1 MGKDIDSQD
10 PSKRFQI
17 GPINDQGAAP
27 DIKSFAEDEPK
38 YTPVNLQTTRPYFLI
53 PFADEDDNVAESDP
67 KQKEVLLDLAEATDR
82 VKQYVLKSDPITD
95 IYLVSHGWHRNLYG
109 ATSAYDRIISRFS
122 TLRRRKRIAPEAP
135 YNPLFLTLHWHSDLG
150 QNSWVDH
157 LGRRDRDSF
166 MRLAFERI
174 TKREAPTNTGT
185 MRTDMENLF
194 ELFVKMSSADIDAM
208 APGIKEDAEDLS
220 HLFTEYTIKDARE
233 ATPDEVVACIWSCYH
248 EAGVAKPVSEQQVAP
263 SDFCSVPAYFSTA
276 FQVLTG
282 VFGIL
287 TLLGLLLKSNWLVSG
302 WAWLESWIYRGT
314 IAVIPGYTIW
324 NDSLK
329 GLFWSLIC
337 FTILWIVVLLGV
349 STVKASAKKSTA
361 RKKPTLGAISMGAWL
376 ILQLFHSIPILIFCI
391 LSPVISRPLVALA
404 AAGAVV
410 WWASNEGWH
419 LLLWI
424 LVPLLFTLYRACLF
438 QERVEN
444 CNSLISQIGLWS
456 RKSLVKIARFPI
468 KIVKSVSDAD
478 SRSLHL
484 WQALD
489 NQFAFWDM
497 VEKAV
502 GSAKRASDWLQ
513 KTVAEIQ
520 EKSPN
525 IGPDTRIH
533 LLGHSH
539 GGLLVMNLAREITA
553 MRANFQ
559 PKLQTVTT
567 INGAYMSK
575 WLHTEQAVI
584 DNVQGCIASVYS
596 RYDTANSVWYP
607 IANSGRRSSGFVG
620 FYLPD
625 SPQIV
630 ATPLPY
636 AFLSATPNL
645 AQRIQKHEA
654 GKDVKKIKVLNIDGS
669 RLIFDGPILPQGSHG
684 DIYKDEVIQLMWATT
699 QFERDKL
706 AI

>member
-1 MGKDIDSQD
+1 MGKGLDEQD

-17 GPINDQGAAP
+17 GPLNDQGAAP
-27 DIKSFAEDEPK
+27 ETKAFAEE
-38 YTPVNLQTTRPYFLI
+38 TFLAVNLQTTRPYFLI
-53 PFADEDDNVAESDP
+53 PFPDEDDLPE
-67 KQKEVLLDLAEATDR
+67 KENEKVKETLLDLSEATER
-82 VKQYVLKSDPITD
+82 VKEYVQKSGPITD

-122 TLRRRKRIAPEAP
+122 TLRRRQRIVPDTP

-157 LGRRDRDSF
+157 QGRRDRDSF
-166 MRLAFERI
+166 MRLVFERI
-174 TKREAPTNTGT
+174 TNREGPTNTGV
-185 MRTDMENLF
+185 MRNEMENLF

-208 APGIKEDAEDLS
+208 APGIVEDVEDLAS
-220 HLFTEYTIKDARE
+220 LFNKYTIKDAIE
-233 ATPDEVVACIWSCYH
+233 ATPDEVVACIWTCYH
-248 EAGVAKPVSEQQVAP
+248 EAAVAKPVSEQQVAP
-263 SDFCSVPAYFSTA
+263 SDFCTVPAYLSTA

-282 VFGIL
+282 VLGIG
-287 TLLGLLLKSNWLVSG
+287 TLLGLLFKSNWLVSG
-302 WAWLESWIYRGT
+302 WAWLESWIIKGT
-314 IAVIPGYTIW
+314 VALIPSYPTW
-324 NDSLK
+324 NDTLK
-329 GLFWSLIC
+329 ITLWSVVSFALLWLI
-337 FTILWIVVLLGV
+337 VLLGV
-349 STVKASAKKSTA
+349 STVKRAAKESNA

-391 LSPVISRPLVALA
+391 LSPVISRPLVSLI
-404 AAGAVV
+404 AGAAIG
-410 WWASNEGWH
+410 WWAYSQQNW
-419 LLLWI
+419 LILIWI
-424 LVPLLFTLYRACLF
+424 IVPLLFTAYKLCLF
-438 QERVEN
+438 QERVED
-444 CNSLISQIGLWS
+444 CDSLFRRLGLWS

-478 SRSLHL
+478 SRTLHL
-484 WQALD
+484 WQTLD

-520 EKSPN
+520 EESPN
-525 IGPDTRIH
+525 IGPETRIH

-539 GGLLVMNLAREITA
+539 GGLLVMNLARQITA
-553 MRANFQ
+553 IRATFS

-575 WLHTEQAVI
+575 WLHREPDLI
-584 DNVQGCIASVYS
+584 DNVHGCIASVYS

-607 IANSGRRSSGFVG
+607 VANSGRRSSGFVG
-620 FYLPD
+620 FFLPD
-625 SPQIV
+625 NPDIV

-636 AFLSATPNL
+636 AFLSTTPNL
-645 AQRIQKHEA
+645 AQRIQKHDPE
-654 GKDVKKIKVLNIDGS
+654 KNVKKIKVLNIDGS

>member
-1 MGKDIDSQD
+1 MGKEIENEGSTN
-10 PSKRFQI
+10 RFQI
-17 GPINDQGAAP
+17 GPQNDQGATTEA
-27 DIKSFAEDEPK
+27 KTFAEDQ
-38 YTPVNLQTTRPYFLI
+38 YATVNLQTTRPYFLI
-53 PFADEDDNVAESDP
+53 PFPDEDDIPGQETTKA
-67 KQKEVLLDLAEATDR
+67 KETLLDLAKATDR
-82 VKQYVLKSDPITD
+82 VKKYVKDSGPITD
-95 IYLVSHGWHRNLYG
+95 IYMVSHGWHRNLYG

-122 TLRRRKRIAPEAP
+122 TLRRRERIEPGTP

-157 LGRRDRDSF
+157 QGRRDRDSF

-174 TKREAPTNTGT
+174 TNRDGKTNTGG
-185 MRTDMENLF
+185 MRNDMENLF

-208 APGIKEDAEDLS
+208 APGIIADVNVLS
-220 HLFTEYTIKDARE
+220 ELFTKYTIKDALE
-233 ATPDEVVACIWSCYH
+233 ATPDEVVACIWTCYH
-248 EAGVAKPVSEQQVAP
+248 EAAVAKPVTEQQVAP
-263 SDFCSVPAYFSTA
+263 SDFCTVPAYISTAGQVIFGVLGFST
-276 FQVLTG
+276 V
-282 VFGIL
+282 
-287 TLLGLLLKSNWLVSG
+287 LGLIFKSTWLMIFL
-302 WAWLESWIYRGT
+302 AWLESWIVRIT
-314 IAVIPGYTIW
+314 EALIPSYPTW
-324 NDSLK
+324 NDTLK
-329 GLFWSLIC
+329 TTFWALLSFL
-337 FTILWIVVLLGV
+337 ILWLTVVFGV
-349 STVKASAKKSTA
+349 ANVKRTSRNSTA
-361 RKKPTLGAISMGAWL
+361 RRKPTLGFFSMGAWL
-376 ILQLFHSIPILIFCI
+376 ILQLFHSIPILAFCI
-391 LSPVISRPLVALA
+391 LSPVISRPIVSLMAIA
-404 AAGAVV
+404 AIG
-410 WWASNEGWH
+410 WWAYSQENW
-419 LLLWI
+419 LILIWI
-424 LVPLLFTLYRACLF
+424 IVPLLFTAYKWCLF
-438 QERVEN
+438 QERVED
-444 CNSLISQIGLWS
+444 CDSWYRRLGLWS

-478 SRSLHL
+478 SRTLHL

-502 GSAKRASDWLQ
+502 GSAKRASDWLH
-513 KTVAEIQ
+513 KTVTDIQ
-520 EKSPN
+520 VDTQN
-525 IGPDTRIH
+525 IGPETRIH

-539 GGLLVMNLAREITA
+539 GGLLVMNLARQITA
-553 MRANFQ
+553 IKTTFQ

-575 WLHTEQAVI
+575 WLDKEQNLI
-584 DNVQGCIASVYS
+584 DNVHGCIASVYS

-607 IANSGRRSSGFVG
+607 VANSGRRSSGFVG
-620 FYLPD
+620 FFLPRNLD
-625 SPQIV
+625 LV